1 MRGCHSAPPW
11 IALGIA
17 LGMALEPPARTA
29 FGMAL
34 GTLPSLYDWSVNE
47 SLAGASQATTSV
59 LVNALGHSAGVLI
72 FGIFL
77 YLLLQDRAA
86 RRLAGSTKSMLA
98 AGLALLWNLASLLV
112 LGTDPLGA
120 NPASHFTTV
129 MAAVGFSVLS
139 LLPAVLFD
147 LCLQERFRVLVRLGY
162 ALSAATIALHVAE
175 LFHDSSSYH
184 RWGLTLITIGFGA
197 LTCVAAAAV
206 FISRDG
212 DRRAA
217 TSRLVGT
224 MSLFLLAMSFVH
236 FRSGDVTQ
244 VWSRE
249 LAFHHAAIPL
259 ALLILMQ
266 DYRFVLLDAFL
277 RFLANV
283 LLAAMFTFGAVEAW
297 RLDLIHRPATPFY
310 QALLLAGACLV
321 LIVFAMMRAGVQKML
336 TRLVFRRP
344 DRDAL
349 LAKLKTPVRDED
361 EYLGAA
367 AGLLGECMG
376 AGVID
381 PARRFRRDGGDA
393 RGLDPNS
400 LDIDLARPAVTSEL
414 LSRDRSALEREG
426 VEAVVPLRLPARPA
440 DLPSNGSSN
449 GARYVL
455 LGRRSGGR
463 RYLSEDLQVLGRAA
477 GQIVEQVE
485 QFRESEMRR
494 LVAQAELRA
503 LQSQIHP
510 HFLFNALNT
519 LYGIIPR
526 EAKGARDTVLNLA
539 DIFRYFLETEKSFLP
554 LEEELRIVRA
564 YLEVERLRLG
574 GKLRIEIDV
583 EPEALLAPIPILS
596 IQPLVENAVK
606 HGIAP
611 LPGGGMV
618 RIEARIETRIGDA
631 AQGEAQSALRV
642 TVSDSGG
649 GFAAQK
655 SKSGVGMDNVN
666 RRLQLCYGAE
676 ACLDIRSG
684 SGGSS
689 VSFAIPMSPAAFLQS
704 PVSKSGPFE
713 PVPETHIAEA
723 GD

>member
-1 MRGCHSAPPW
+1 
-11 IALGIA
+11 
-17 LGMALEPPARTA
+17 
-29 FGMAL
+29 
-34 GTLPSLYDWSVNE
+34 
-47 SLAGASQATTSV
+47 V

-86 RRLAGSTKSMLA
+86 RRLAGSTKSMIA
-98 AGLALLWNLASLLV
+98 AALALLWNLASLIV
-112 LGTDPLGA
+112 LGA
-120 NPASHFTTV
+120 NPLGASSATQFTTV
-129 MAAVGFSVLS
+129 MAAIGFSVVS

-147 LCLQERFRVLVRLGY
+147 LCLQERFRVLARLGY
-162 ALSAATIALHVAE
+162 GLSGIAIALHVAE
-175 LFHDSSSYH
+175 LFHDSSQYH
-184 RWGLTLITIGFGA
+184 RWGLTLIIIGFGA
-197 LTCVAAAAV
+197 LTGVAAAAV
-206 FISRDG
+206 FISRDD
-212 DRRAA
+212 DRRAT

-244 VWSRE
+244 VWSHE

-259 ALLILMQ
+259 ALLILLQ

-283 LLAAMFTFGAVEAW
+283 LLAAMFTFGAVEVW
-297 RLDLIHRPATPFY
+297 RLDLIQRPSTPFY
-310 QALLLAGACLV
+310 QALLLTGVCLL
-321 LIVFAMMRAGVQKML
+321 LIVFAMLRAGLQRVL
-336 TRLVFRRP
+336 TRLVFRSP

-349 LAKLKTPVRDED
+349 LAKLKTPIQDEQ
-361 EYLGAA
+361 EYLRSA

-381 PARRFRRDGGDA
+381 TARH
-393 RGLDPNS
+393 LE
-400 LDIDLARPAVTSEL
+400 IDLVRPALTSEL
-414 LSRDRSALEREG
+414 ARDRAGLEREG
-426 VEAVVPLRLPARPA
+426 VEVVIPLRLPARPSA
-440 DLPSNGSSN
+440 DLPARLPLPHSSHHSHE
-449 GARYVL
+449 ARYVL
-455 LGRRSGGR
+455 LGRRFGGR

-583 EPEALLAPIPILS
+583 EPAALLAPIPILS

-611 LPGGGMV
+611 LLGGGV
-618 RIEARIETRIGDA
+618 VHIDARVEGGIEAGSE
-631 AQGEAQSALRV
+631 SVLRV
-642 TVSDSGG
+642 TVSDTGG
-649 GFAAQK
+649 GFATEKPKAGAGQ
-655 SKSGVGMDNVN
+655 GVGLDNVN
-666 RRLQLCYGAE
+666 RRLQLCYGPE
-676 ACLDIRSG
+676 ASLEIRSDR
-684 SGGSS
+684 GGSS
-689 VSFAIPMSPAAFLQS
+689 VSFVIPVSESPAFQ
-704 PVSKSGPFE
+704 VSA
-713 PVPETHIAEA
+713 ETRAAEV

>member
-1 MRGCHSAPPW
+1 
-11 IALGIA
+11 
-17 LGMALEPPARTA
+17 
-29 FGMAL
+29 
-34 GTLPSLYDWSVNE
+34 
-47 SLAGASQATTSV
+47 
-59 LVNALGHSAGVLI
+59 
-72 FGIFL
+72 
-77 YLLLQDRAA
+77 
-86 RRLAGSTKSMLA
+86 
-98 AGLALLWNLASLLV
+98 
-112 LGTDPLGA
+112 
-120 NPASHFTTV
+120 
-129 MAAVGFSVLS
+129 
-139 LLPAVLFD
+139 
-147 LCLQERFRVLVRLGY
+147 VRLGY

-212 DRRAA
+212 DRRAT

-259 ALLILMQ
+259 ALLILLQ

-297 RLDLIHRPATPFY
+297 RLDLIRRPATPFY
-310 QALLLAGACLV
+310 QALLLAGACLL
-321 LIVFAMMRAGVQKML
+321 LIVFAMMRGGVQRML

-349 LAKLKTPVRDED
+349 LAKLKTPIHDED
-361 EYLGAA
+361 EYLRAA
-367 AGLLGECMG
+367 AGLLGSCMG

-381 PARRFRRDGGDA
+381 PARHMDM
-393 RGLDPNS
+393 
-400 LDIDLARPAVTSEL
+400 DLVRPALTSEL
-414 LSRDRSALEREG
+414 VSRDRAALEREG
-426 VEAVVPLRLPARPA
+426 VEAVIPLRLPARPA
-440 DLPSNGSSN
+440 ADLPSNLSSN

-564 YLEVERLRLG
+564 YLDVERLRLG

-611 LPGGGMV
+611 QPGGGLL
-618 RIEARIETRIGDA
+618 RIEARIEART
-631 AQGEAQSALRV
+631 EARTEAGSLRV
-642 TVSDSGG
+642 TVSDTGG

-666 RRLQLCYGAE
+666 RRLQLCYGPE
-676 ACLDIRSG
+676 VGLDIRSG

-689 VSFAIPMSPAAFLQS
+689 VSFTIPVSPATLLQS
-704 PVSKSGPFE
+704 PVPGSPAFE
-713 PVPETHIAEA
+713 PDAANGITARVIEA